1 MIHLDTSVLVDRLRE
16 SARGEEGP
24 ATRYLESVADEP
36 LAISVFVHCELVG
49 GAELATN
56 PVREREKVEAACRGV
71 DVLYPVAGFERVYAA
86 AFAYLQ
92 RRGERIGL
100 MDLLIGS
107 LALQAAVPLATRNA
121 RHFQRIPGLQVIGY

>member
-24 ATRYLESVADEP
+24 ATRYLQSVADEP
-36 LAISVFVHCELVG
+36 LAISVFVHCELLA
-49 GAELATN
+49 GAELAAN

-71 DVLYPVAGFERVYAA
+71 EVLYPIAGFERVYAD

-92 RRGERIGL
+92 RRGESIGL

-107 LALQAAVPLATRNA
+107 LALQAGAPLTTRNA
-121 RHFQRIPGLQVIGY
+121 RHFQRIPGLKVMDY